1 MFEKDNFD
9 DAGYLIKKN
18 FFNIKLIAKIFK
30 DLDDKNAEVKKNLLD
45 LVSSNLIEKNSIAI
59 ENGNIKYLKNP
70 QIYFKSINFL
80 VQLSLI
86 DLCEKLI
93 GENIYVDAVE
103 LHQKYP
109 EATETPPHQDNFYM
123 CLKKGKAL
131 TAYIPLND
139 QSFENGALAVL
150 PGSHKNDLEHHS
162 SDIPGFSSGVVLNNN
177 QINQINYYTL
187 KAGDLSIH
195 HCNIVHLAP
204 PNKSKIPRINVAI
217 RLRSLTDSID
227 DIRLEKYKKFR
238 NASVRIA

>member
-30 DLDDKNAEVKKNLLD
+30 NLDDENAKVKKNLLG

-93 GENIYVDAVE
+93 GENIYVDAIE

-123 CLKKGKAL
+123 CLKKGK
-131 TAYIPLND
+131 
-139 QSFENGALAVL
+139 
-150 PGSHKNDLEHHS
+150 
-162 SDIPGFSSGVVLNNN
+162 SDC
-177 QINQINYYTL
+177 NYYKRVL
-187 KAGDLSIH
+187 IFPL
-195 HCNIVHLAP
+195 V
-204 PNKSKIPRINVAI
+204 
-217 RLRSLTDSID
+217 
-227 DIRLEKYKKFR
+227 
-238 NASVRIA
+238 